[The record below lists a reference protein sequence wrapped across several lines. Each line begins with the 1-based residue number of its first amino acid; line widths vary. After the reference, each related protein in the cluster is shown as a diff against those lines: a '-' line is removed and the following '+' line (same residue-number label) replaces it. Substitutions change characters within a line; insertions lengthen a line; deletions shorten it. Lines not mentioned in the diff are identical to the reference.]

1 MTEKPAA
8 QSNART
14 YTSARTKLLVCAS
27 LGAAAGVA
35 AGLAGTGRE
44 APLIGWCV
52 LAVAYCVWMWASIW
66 PMDPAATAAHANAES
81 PGRDATGVILVSASI
96 ASLLAVGFV
105 LFDAGGQQGSAK
117 YVQTA
122 LAVGSV
128 VVSWV
133 LVHTLFT
140 VRYARL
146 YYLPPAG
153 GIDFNDDE
161 PPQYSDFAYI
171 AFTIGMTFQVSDT
184 NVRSKAVRRA
194 ALQQALLSFPLG
206 TVIIATTV
214 NLVAGLANK

>member
-1 MTEKPAA
+1 
-8 QSNART
+8 
-14 YTSARTKLLVCAS
+14 
-27 LGAAAGVA
+27 
-35 AGLAGTGRE
+35 
-44 APLIGWCV
+44 
-52 LAVAYCVWMWASIW
+52 
-66 PMDPAATAAHANAES
+66 
-81 PGRDATGVILVSASI
+81 
-96 ASLLAVGFV
+96 
-105 LFDAGGQQGSAK
+105 
-117 YVQTA
+117 VQTA

-184 NVRSKAVRRA
+184 DVRSKAVRRA